1 MHYIP
6 IHYETYICFG
16 ISLSYAVRY
25 LFSEGVKMAGE
36 TKQVCVRMPEELI
49 DKIDKMGEIQHR
61 DRSNMIVHILSL
73 YIETVEKIGVPA
85 QWETV
90 EQGWFK

>member
-16 ISLSYAVRY
+16 ISLSYTVRY

-49 DKIDKMGEIQHR
+49 DKIDKMGEIQR
-61 DRSNMIVHILSL
+61 EQTRIRAIVPIP
-73 YIETVEKIGVPA
+73 TP
-85 QWETV
+85 
-90 EQGWFK
+90 